1 MTKKVAVL
9 CFEESRPWVSS
20 LRQQGYSVPWV
31 EEPKAEVQKQASDI
45 LPDVLL
51 VDVTRTPE
59 LGEGMVATWAKQ
71 GTLEGVPV
79 VLVYGDEGATSGLGD
94 KVEDVSVTT
103 PDNIIAAVKAALAG
117 R

>member
-31 EEPKAEVQKQASDI
+31 EEPKAEVQRQVSDI
-45 LPDVLL
+45 QPDVLL
-51 VDVTRTPE
+51 VDLTRTPE
-59 LGEGMVATWAKQ
+59 LGEGMVRTWATQ
-71 GTLEGVPV
+71 GSLDGVPV
-79 VLVYGDEGATSGLGD
+79 ILVCAEDGATNGLTG

-103 PDNIIAAVKAALAG
+103 PQKMLAAVKAVLAG

>member
-31 EEPKAEVQKQASDI
+31 EEPKAEVQKQVSDI

-59 LGEGMVATWAKQ
+59 LGEGMVTTWAKQ
-71 GTLEGVPV
+71 GSLDGVPV
-79 VLVYGDEGATSGLGD
+79 VLVYGDESATNGLSG
-94 KVEDVSVTT
+94 KVDGVSVTT
-103 PDNIIAAVKAALAG
+103 PDQIIDAVKAALGAK
-117 R
+117 